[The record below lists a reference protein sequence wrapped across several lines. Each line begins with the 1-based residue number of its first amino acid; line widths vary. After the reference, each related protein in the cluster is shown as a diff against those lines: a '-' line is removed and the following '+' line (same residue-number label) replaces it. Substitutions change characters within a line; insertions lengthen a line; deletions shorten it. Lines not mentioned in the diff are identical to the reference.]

1 MMPQRARLRA
11 VRRAGAARQ
20 PAALDHPVPRPPRAE
35 PECRHC
41 GAENGQGRRAHGL
54 REGEGRAVVRDERY
68 GAPDDLRRLPER
80 EPATA
85 VDRRPP
91 PATAPPPD
99 RPHDPIAQAR
109 VLGPSDHHE
118 PRARGEPLRQLPVV
132 RPPFRAPDGARRERD
147 ERLAPPPPPPP
158 PPARPPP
165 TRPRP

>member
-20 PAALDHPVPRPPRAE
+20 PAALDHPVSRPPRAE

-41 GAENGQGRRAHGL
+41 GAENGHGRRAHGL
-54 REGEGRAVVRDERY
+54 REVERRAVVRDERY
-68 GAPDDLRRLPER
+68 GAPNDLRRLPER

-99 RPHDPIAQAR
+99 PPHDLIAQAR
-109 VLGPSDHHE
+109 VLGPSDHHQ
-118 PRARGEPLRQLPVV
+118 PRPRGGAPRQPPVV
-132 RPPFRAPDGARRERD
+132 RPPFRAPHGARGGPD
-147 ERLAPPPPPPP
+147 ERPPPPPPP
-158 PPARPPP
+158 PPHPALPP
-165 TRPRP
+165 